1 MYYNFRYAN
10 LFFCILVDSDDNEL
24 LSLEIIQRYVEVL
37 DQYFGSVWPS
47 TLLSTTALQIFTFRL
62 ILIAIIHFC
71 CIIKVCELDI
81 IFNFEKAHFVWNEL
95 VLAGEL
101 LETSRRAVLES
112 VLDQDDIQRVKYFV
126 FIEIKLISYFAKLF
140 LFKLFIIINK
150 KDEAEKSNTGDSKW
164 WICMHFCLICLF
176 FCRFGCLFFCTIV
189 ICIKSVTITLYL
201 FANIISQ
208 LQIK

>member
-1 MYYNFRYAN
+1 M
-10 LFFCILVDSDDNEL
+10 
-24 LSLEIIQRYVEVL
+24 
-37 DQYFGSVWPS
+37 
-47 TLLSTTALQIFTFRL
+47 
-62 ILIAIIHFC
+62 
-71 CIIKVCELDI
+71 
-81 IFNFEKAHFVWNEL
+81 WNEL

-164 WICMHFCLICLF
+164 
-176 FCRFGCLFFCTIV
+176 
-189 ICIKSVTITLYL
+189 
-201 FANIISQ
+201 
-208 LQIK
+208 